1 MSAAAK
7 RAIPGALLCAL
18 SCSKAELSPQRS
30 TSSTSSQSTAS
41 ARRAGST
48 DPTAEDYQMPQ
59 LPRARVTVR
68 DVYGGAHAFDAEVAE
83 SEESQTRG
91 LMWRK
96 ELAPDKAMLF
106 IFPDERVHSFWMRNT
121 LIPLDIIFISADKKI
136 VGIVAQAAPK
146 TLSQRSVAVPSKYVF
161 EVVGGWCEKAGVRT
175 GSRVEIERR

>member
-1 MSAAAK
+1 MSAAVE
-7 RAIPGALLCAL
+7 RAILSALLGAL
-18 SCSKAELSPQRS
+18 SCSKAEVPPQRS
-30 TSSTSSQSTAS
+30 GSTQGT

-48 DPTAEDYQMPQ
+48 DPTAEDYPMPQ

-96 ELAPDKAMLF
+96 ELGADKAMLF
-106 IFPDERVHSFWMRNT
+106 IFPNEQHRSFWMRNT
-121 LIPLDIIFISADKKI
+121 LIPLDMIFISADKTI
-136 VGIVAQAAPK
+136 VGIVAEAVPQ
-146 TLSQRSVAVPSKYVF
+146 TLSHRAVGAPSKYVL
-161 EVVGGWCEKAGVRT
+161 EVAGGWCEKAGVRA